1 MEQWNTSFVFE
12 WKRTFGAFQ
21 TPYHLMER
29 LELSRGSLVYAHVS
43 FV

>member
-1 MEQWNTSFVFE
+1 MEQWNTPFVFE
-12 WKRTFGAFQ
+12 WKKTSRAFQ

-29 LELSRGSLVYAHVS
+29 LELSGGSLVYAHVS